1 MVGKGWGWDMRGEE
15 GERRRGMCRTRG
27 VEEAEGVE
35 EEDGCTGQGIEGG
48 GDEMG
53 RWSIE
58 GGWIGG

>member
-1 MVGKGWGWDMRGEE
+1 MRGEE